1 MGGGDTILVFFAI
14 LLGSFTAGQIG
25 PGLSAL
31 TDARIAAKKMIDV
44 IDRYP
49 VINSSET
56 EGKVRLQ
63 ENDVKGEIKMEGVH
77 FKYQPKDAGNEGRLI
92 FGGCDLTIKAGE
104 TVALVGESGCG
115 KSTIAKLIQRFY
127 DPNEGKVLL
136 DGVDL
141 KDIAVSDLRAN
152 IGVVSQEPLLF
163 DKSIKENIRYG
174 KPDASD
180 QDIMNAA
187 MTANAHAFISQF
199 PDGYDTMVGPRG
211 SKLSGGQKQRVAIAR
226 AILRNPAILILDEA
240 TSALDNKSEKIV
252 QQALDRLMQDKGKR
266 RTTIVIAHRLSTVR
280 NADKIVVLGS
290 PEGTSIAA
298 TGSIVLEEGSH
309 DELMKK
315 EKGFYKALVGAG
327 ERSKAPDESTEVVDN
342 TDFSEVEN
350 ANLNSTK
357 LNMNDDTKEM
367 GFWEKLRRKDKKK
380 AAAEKEREK
389 LEKAKKKKKKKSTRV
404 DTTA

>member
-141 KDIAVSDLRAN
+141 KDIAVADLRSN

-174 KPDASD
+174 KP
-180 QDIMNAA
+180 NATDEEIIEA
-187 MTANAHAFISQF
+187 AKSANAHTFISQF
-199 PDGYDTMVGPRG
+199 PDGYQTMVGPRG

-226 AILRNPAILILDEA
+226 AILRNPPILILDEA

-252 QQALDRLMQDKGKR
+252 QQALDKLVEDEGKT

-327 ERSKAPDESTEVVDN
+327 ERSNDLNSSEHSSESLEVDELEYFKKETDENNVVVDEE
-342 TDFSEVEN
+342 T
-350 ANLNSTK
+350 
-357 LNMNDDTKEM
+357 
-367 GFWEKLRRKDKKK
+367 GFWGKLRKGKKK
-380 AAAEKEREK
+380 DAGAIAQAK
-389 LEKAKKKKKKKSTRV
+389 LEKQKK
-404 DTTA
+404 

>member
-1 MGGGDTILVFFAI
+1 MGEI
-14 LLGSFTAGQIG
+14 
-25 PGLSAL
+25 
-31 TDARIAAKKMIDV
+31 DAAVVK
-44 IDRYP
+44 
-49 VINSSET
+49 
-56 EGKVRLQ
+56 GKIRLMK
-63 ENDVKGEIKMEGVH
+63 EDVKGEIKLERVQ
-77 FKYQPKDAGNEGRLI
+77 FRYQPKDADSDGRLI
-92 FGGCDLTIKAGE
+92 FGGCDLTVGSGE

-115 KSTIAKLIQRFY
+115 KSTIAKLVQRFY
-127 DPNEGKVLL
+127 DPTEGRVLL

-187 MTANAHAFISQF
+187 MNANAHAFISQF

-367 GFWEKLRRKDKKK
+367 GFWKKLRRKDKKK

-389 LEKAKKKKKKKSTRV
+389 LEKAKEKANKNRLWKYTWPEMPYIIFGCIASICKGTLFPLLSL
-404 DTTA
+404 AFSEMI